1 MFSSLLFLTIAAP
14 STHVLSEKQNKKFLL
29 HIKTQFK
36 RNYLLLLYDLNKITA
51 FFKSVYS

>member
-14 STHVLSEKQNKKFLL
+14 STHVLSEKQNNNFLL

-36 RNYLLLLYDLNKITA
+36 MAYLLLLYDLNKITA